1 MIANKNMLKF
11 LKNHYHKRYHGIYQ
25 HAKKLFAFDLILLLL
40 AIAMMI
46 SSLVLFFWK
55 PSIVALVDIS
65 LSLGQERIQSGDAVR
80 LTINYTNNSKHSLK
94 DVSLGLRLPE
104 GFIIDR
110 AKTSSDI
117 FSDHSIFT
125 TIKELNAGASGQSEI
140 YGQFW
145 TEPKTEQHFIAN
157 LSYRPENKNSREQ
170 KLSSLLSTI
179 SSSILESK
187 MTMLTSTFS
196 NTPIKF
202 TYTLQNTGNTQI
214 NNISLKHNLNRGAIA
229 EKDLSNIS
237 LPPNGTKVIQG
248 EFTSPEKSG
257 VYKYSITPQVLANNH
272 PISQSTLDTE
282 LNVVSPQI
290 ISSARLLDKQAFAEP
305 GQVLPVEIKWE
316 NTSNFKLEN
325 LTLHIATNLPGA
337 VDWKK
342 TARENGATA
351 ENNGIFFDNKSRTSL
366 SNGSPKNSDTFNIN
380 IYLLSSFTLP
390 QTENAKLEIYPI
402 IKAGATGITEQK
414 FSQDGSRTSL
424 PLATEVKFVDTEAR
438 YYTAEGDQLGRGIL
452 PPVVGKNTKYWVF
465 VKIANTSN
473 ALEDA
478 AFSTSLPEGVEFT
491 GKQSTT
497 IGPQLVYNAANRS
510 ISWQYYAL
518 PANSQTGL
526 YFEVSVTPNTSQVGK
541 NIQLTNS
548 LNFSAADDYVGKK
561 FNISHTPIFNTLNKN
576 DRGFNLGSKVSP

>member
-1 MIANKNMLKF
+1 MIAYKNMLKF

-40 AIAMMI
+40 AIAMMV
-46 SSLVLFFWK
+46 SSVVLFFWK
-55 PSIVALVDIS
+55 PSIVGLVNIS
-65 LSLGQERIQSGDAVR
+65 LSLGQERIQSGNEVR
-80 LTINYTNNSKHSLK
+80 LTIDYTNNSKQNLK

-104 GFIIDR
+104 GFIVDR
-110 AKTSSDI
+110 TKTSSDI

-125 TIKELNAGASGQSEI
+125 AIKELNAGASGQSEI

-145 TEPKTEQHFIAN
+145 TEPKIEKHFIAN

-179 SSSILESK
+179 PDSVLVGNIA
-187 MTMLTSTFS
+187 MLTSTFS
-196 NTPIKF
+196 STPIKF
-202 TYTLQNTGNTQI
+202 TYTLRNESNSQI
-214 NNISLKHNLNRGAIA
+214 NNISLKHNLNKGAIA

-248 EFTSPEKSG
+248 EFVSPEKSG
-257 VYKYSITPQVLANNH
+257 TYTYSITPQVLANNH
-272 PISQSTLDTE
+272 LIPQSTLNTE
-282 LNVVSPQI
+282 LNIISPQI
-290 ISSARLLDKQAFAEP
+290 ISSARLLGKQSFAEP
-305 GQVLPVEIKWE
+305 EQILPVEIKWE

-325 LTLHIATNLPGA
+325 LTLHITANLAGV

-342 TARENGATA
+342 TARENGATV
-351 ENNGIFFDNKSRTSL
+351 ENNGIFFNSKSRTSL

-380 IYLLSSFTLP
+380 VYLLPNFALP

-402 IKAGATGITEQK
+402 MKANAPGITEAT
-414 FSQDGSRTSL
+414 FNQDGSRTSL
-424 PLATEVKFVDTEAR
+424 PLATEIKFIDTEAR
-438 YYTAEGDQLGRGIL
+438 YYTAEGDQLGRGAI
-452 PPVVGKNTKYWVF
+452 PPTVGKNTKYWVF

-478 AFSTSLPEGVEFT
+478 TFSTSLPEGVEFS

-497 IGPQLVYNAANRS
+497 IGPQLLYNALNRS
-510 ISWQYYAL
+510 ISWQYYTL

-526 YFEVSVTPNTSQVGK
+526 YFEVSVTPNQSQAGK
-541 NIQLTNS
+541 NLQLTNS
-548 LNFSAADDYVGKK
+548 LNFSATDDYVGKK

-576 DRGFNLGSKVSP
+576 DRGSNLGSKVLP